1 MTRIQSFQPRKTF
14 FARAQ
19 VKGLG
24 EWVWPALSSRSFARV
39 NSWFV
44 KKTDLEFEGVPGQ
57 TQKPIIPS
65 GKVMMEFIKNILT
78 VETISILQSVCI
90 LCIRTN
96 AIQLNRGHRRDVQS
110 TRLG

>member
-1 MTRIQSFQPRKTF
+1 
-14 FARAQ
+14 
-19 VKGLG
+19 
-24 EWVWPALSSRSFARV
+24 
-39 NSWFV
+39 
-44 KKTDLEFEGVPGQ
+44 
-57 TQKPIIPS
+57 
-65 GKVMMEFIKNILT
+65 VMMEFIKNILT